1 MKKNRICF
9 VALLLFLGVA
19 SVCVWSKTPDDF
31 SSSERRP
38 LKQFPEV
45 SFERILSGDFMSEFE
60 AYLTDQFPLRE
71 KLRSVKSFYVTK
83 VLGQKDV
90 HDIYVVDGFASKME
104 YPLNASSVEHAA
116 ERFSYVYDRYMKD
129 KNISAYYA
137 VIPDKNYYLAE
148 ANGYLSMNYEELFA
162 IVRKY
167 MQNFQGEILLTD
179 LLSIEDYYKT
189 DIHWRQEKLLDVS
202 ERILGAMNDEN
213 EVSLYEKRTL
223 DVPFYGVYAGQSGL
237 NLEPE
242 MIFYYT
248 NEMTENCVVY
258 DYETRKNGKIYDM
271 EKAYG
276 KDPYEMFLSGAKSLL
291 TIENPNAAS
300 EKELILFRDSF
311 GSSVAP
317 LLVSAYKKIT
327 LVDIRYIHP
336 DLLGNYIQFEDQDVL
351 FLYSTSVL
359 NNGDTIK

>member
-1 MKKNRICF
+1 
-9 VALLLFLGVA
+9 
-19 SVCVWSKTPDDF
+19 
-31 SSSERRP
+31 
-38 LKQFPEV
+38 
-45 SFERILSGDFMSEFE
+45 
-60 AYLTDQFPLRE
+60 
-71 KLRSVKSFYVTK
+71 
-83 VLGQKDV
+83 
-90 HDIYVVDGFASKME
+90 
-104 YPLNASSVEHAA
+104 
-116 ERFSYVYDRYMKD
+116 
-129 KNISAYYA
+129 
-137 VIPDKNYYLAE
+137 
-148 ANGYLSMNYEELFA
+148 
-162 IVRKY
+162 
-167 MQNFQGEILLTD
+167 
-179 LLSIEDYYKT
+179 
-189 DIHWRQEKLLDVS
+189 
-202 ERILGAMNDEN
+202 
-213 EVSLYEKRTL
+213 
-223 DVPFYGVYAGQSGL
+223 
-237 NLEPE
+237 